1 MITNQEDCET
11 LCSSGLTYYQQ
22 ILCLLEN
29 IESMCQL
36 GTAET
41 DYQFWSR
48 SYWFCVLAE
57 FTFVSFDVF
66 ITS

>member
-41 DYQFWSR
+41 DYQF
-48 SYWFCVLAE
+48 
-57 FTFVSFDVF
+57 
-66 ITS
+66 